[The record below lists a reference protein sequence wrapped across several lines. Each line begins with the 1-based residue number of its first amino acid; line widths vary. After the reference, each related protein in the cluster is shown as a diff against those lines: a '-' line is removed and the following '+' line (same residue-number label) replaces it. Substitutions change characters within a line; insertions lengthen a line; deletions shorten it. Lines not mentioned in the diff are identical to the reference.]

1 MALADLWSIELLIA
15 AFAGGA
21 FGAALGA
28 LPAFIF
34 TGFMVI
40 AGEAANIIGKAVAG
54 ASEAGAAGELAAVGI
69 TGSIAFGAPFSP
81 AISFA
86 GGAAAAAYAAKKG
99 YMESG
104 FDYHNAKDI
113 AFAQGTKPDVLAV
126 GGAFGILGYWFTVL
140 SSSFGMPYDPIAMG
154 VVLSAVAHRLVF
166 GYDIIGD
173 TSGGIFNMKPFKDG
187 NRRVIGEAA
196 TKDDETGVDESVA
209 DGGERSE
216 ASRTSSERSS
226 DGSESEP
233 RSDGGTTAEGRF
245 VVEPWLP
252 HQYEW
257 ANVAMIG
264 LVVGILAAFI
274 AYETGSPFLAFG
286 ISAASLVFLNCGVEK
301 IPVTHHISLPA
312 STAALALAP
321 ASVSISQVPPAEV
334 ASAVPLLPALVVGG
348 VFGVVC
354 ALAGE
359 VIQRVFYAHADTHFD
374 PPAAAIVV
382 GTFLVAVLAIVG
394 VFPQSVW
401 VPTLGL

>member
-1 MALADLWSIELLIA
+1 MAWADLWAVEMLIA

-40 AGEAANIIGKAVAG
+40 AGEAANVIGKTVAG
-54 ASEAGAAGELAAVGI
+54 ASDAGAAGELAAVGI
-69 TGSIAFGAPFSP
+69 TGSIAFGPVFSP

-86 GGAAAAAYAAKKG
+86 AGAAAAAYAAKRG

-126 GGAFGILGYWFTVL
+126 GGAFGIVGYWLTV
-140 SSSFGMPYDPIAMG
+140 SSSTLGMPYDPIAMG
-154 VVLSAVAHRLVF
+154 VVLSAVIHRVVF

-173 TSGGIFNMKPFKDG
+173 TSGGILNMKPFEDG
-187 NRRVIGEAA
+187 DRRVIGEAA
-196 TKDDETGVDESVA
+196 TADDDGPGEPAA
-209 DGGERSE
+209 DGGEP
-216 ASRTSSERSS
+216 RT
-226 DGSESEP
+226 
-233 RSDGGTTAEGRF
+233 DGGTAEARF

-252 HQYEW
+252 HQYKW

-264 LVVGILAAFI
+264 LVVGILAAFT
-274 AYETGSPFLAFG
+274 AYITGSPFLAFG

-321 ASVSISQVPPAEV
+321 AGMTVSTAPPAEV
-334 ASAVPLLPALVVGG
+334 AAAIPLSSALVVGG

-354 ALAGE
+354 ALVGE
-359 VIQRVFYAHADTHFD
+359 LVQRIFYAHADTHFD

-382 GTFLVAVLAIVG
+382 GTFLVAVLAAVG
-394 VFPQSVW
+394 VFSQSVW
-401 VPTLGL
+401 VPSLGL

>member
-1 MALADLWSIELLIA
+1 MADLSPLWAVEMLIA

-34 TGFMVI
+34 TGFVVI
-40 AGEAANIIGKAVAG
+40 AGESANIIGKAVAG
-54 ASEAGAAGELAAVGI
+54 TVQSGPVAELTGVGI
-69 TGSIAFGAPFSP
+69 TASIAFGAPFSP

-86 GGAAAAAYAAKKG
+86 GGAAAAAYAAKRG

-113 AFAQGTKPDVLAV
+113 AFAQGTKPDVLVV
-126 GGAFGILGYWFTVL
+126 GGVFGIIGYWLTEL
-140 SSSFGMPYDPIAMG
+140 SAAFEMPYDPIAMG
-154 VVLSAVAHRLVF
+154 VVLSAIIHRLVF
-166 GYDIIGD
+166 GYDLIGD
-173 TSGGIFNMKPFKDG
+173 TGKGILNMKPFEDG
-187 NRRVIGEAA
+187 TRRIIGDAA
-196 TKDDETGVDESVA
+196 AETDETPPDEPVA
-209 DGGERSE
+209 DGG
-216 ASRTSSERSS
+216 A
-226 DGSESEP
+226 
-233 RSDGGTTAEGRF
+233 TAEGRF

-252 HQYEW
+252 HQYKW
-257 ANVAMIG
+257 ANVVTIG
-264 LVVGILAAFI
+264 LVVGILAAYI

-301 IPVTHHISLPA
+301 IPVTHHMSLPA

-321 ASVSISQVPPAEV
+321 AGMSISKVPPSEV
-334 ASAVPLLPALVVGG
+334 ASAVPFLPALVVGG
-348 VFGVVC
+348 IFGVIC

-359 VIQRVFYAHADTHFD
+359 VLQRVFYSHADTHFD

-382 GTFLVAVLAIVG
+382 GTLLIAILAILG
-394 VFPQSVW
+394 VFPQAVW

>member
-1 MALADLWSIELLIA
+1 MAWSDLWALEMLLA

-34 TGFMVI
+34 TGFMVV
-40 AGEAANIIGKAVAG
+40 AGEAANVVGKAVAG
-54 ASEAGAAGELAAVGI
+54 TSAGTASELAAVGI
-69 TGSIAFGAPFSP
+69 TGSIAFGPPFSP

-86 GGAAAAAYAAKKG
+86 GGVAAAAYASKKG

-113 AFAQGTKPDVLAV
+113 AFALGTKPDVLAV
-126 GGAFGILGYWFTVL
+126 GGAFGVLGYWFTVV
-140 SSSFGMPYDPIAMG
+140 SSTLGMPYDPIAMG
-154 VVLSAVAHRLVF
+154 VVLSAFAHRLVF
-166 GYDIIGD
+166 GYDLIGD
-173 TSGGIFNMKPFKDG
+173 TSTGLLNMKPFEEG
-187 NRRVIGEAA
+187 NRRVIGETA
-196 TKDDETGVDESVA
+196 TAEDGGNDPAA
-209 DGGERSE
+209 DGGTE
-216 ASRTSSERSS
+216 
-226 DGSESEP
+226 
-233 RSDGGTTAEGRF
+233 EGRF

-257 ANVAMIG
+257 ANVATIG
-264 LVVGILAAFI
+264 LVVGVLAAFI

-286 ISAASLVFLNCGVEK
+286 ISAASLLFLNCGVEN

-321 ASVSISQVPPAEV
+321 AGVAVSQVPPAEV
-334 ASAVPLLPALVVGG
+334 AAAVPLLPALVVGG
-348 VFGVVC
+348 VFGVVS

-359 VIQRVFYAHADTHFD
+359 VVQRVFYAHADTHLD

-382 GTFLVAVLAIVG
+382 GTFLVAVLAAVG
-394 VFPQSVW
+394 VFPQAVW
-401 VPTLGL
+401 VPVP

>member
-1 MALADLWSIELLIA
+1 MAWSDLWALEMLLA

-40 AGEAANIIGKAVAG
+40 AGEAANIVGKTLAA
-54 ASEAGAAGELAAVGI
+54 ASEAGTANELAAVGI
-69 TGSIAFGAPFSP
+69 TGSIAFGPVFSP
-81 AISFA
+81 AISFG

-126 GGAFGILGYWFTVL
+126 GGAFGIVGYWLTVA
-140 SSSFGMPYDPIAMG
+140 SSTLGMPYDPIAMG
-154 VVLSAVAHRLVF
+154 VVLSALLHRLVF
-166 GYDIIGD
+166 GYDLVGD
-173 TSGGIFNMKPFKDG
+173 TSGGIFDMKPFEDG
-187 NRRVIGEAA
+187 DRRVIGEAA
-196 TKDDETGVDESVA
+196 TADAGDGGEPAA
-209 DGGERSE
+209 DGGES
-216 ASRTSSERSS
+216 
-226 DGSESEP
+226 
-233 RSDGGTTAEGRF
+233 RSDGGTAQGRF

-252 HQYEW
+252 HQYKW
-257 ANVAMIG
+257 ANVVTLG
-264 LVVGILAAFI
+264 LVVGILAAFT

-286 ISAASLVFLNCGVEK
+286 FSAASLVFLNCGVEK

-321 ASVSISQVPPAEV
+321 AGLSVSAVPPAEV
-334 ASAVPLLPALVVGG
+334 AAAIPLLPALAAGAA
-348 VFGVVC
+348 FGVVS

-359 VIQRVFYAHADTHFD
+359 VVQRIFYAHADTHLD

-382 GTFLVAVLAIVG
+382 GTLLIAVLAIVG

-401 VPTLGL
+401 VPTLGF

>member
-1 MALADLWSIELLIA
+1 MAWSDLWALEMLLA

-40 AGEAANIIGKAVAG
+40 AGEAANVIGKTVAG
-54 ASEAGAAGELAAVGI
+54 ASDAGAANELAAVGI
-69 TGSIAFGAPFSP
+69 TGSIAFGPVFSP

-126 GGAFGILGYWFTVL
+126 GGAFGVVGYWLTVA
-140 SSSFGMPYDPIAMG
+140 SSTAGMPYDPIAMG
-154 VVLSAVAHRLVF
+154 VVLSAIVHRLVF

-173 TSGGIFNMKPFKDG
+173 TSGGILNMKPFEDG
-187 NRRVIGEAA
+187 DRRIIGEAA
-196 TKDDETGVDESVA
+196 AADGDGSGEPAA
-209 DGGERSE
+209 DGG
-216 ASRTSSERSS
+216 
-226 DGSESEP
+226 
-233 RSDGGTTAEGRF
+233 TAEGRF

-252 HQYEW
+252 HQYKW
-257 ANVAMIG
+257 ANVAVLG
-264 LVVGILAAFI
+264 LVVGILAAFT
-274 AYETGSPFLAFG
+274 AYKTGSPFLAFG

-321 ASVSISQVPPAEV
+321 AGMAVSAAPPGEV
-334 ASAVPLLPALVVGG
+334 AAAIPLLPALVVGA
-348 VFGVVC
+348 VFGLVS

-359 VIQRVFYAHADTHFD
+359 VVQRIFYAHADTHFD

-382 GTFLVAVLAIVG
+382 GTFLIAVLTIVG